1 MKQKHCIKF
10 LVVASFLLA
19 TTYSC
24 KTKKNTA
31 IGTPVNAAVLDT
43 LNLDYANDGKRISF
57 DGYLGFGRMPAFISK
72 TYISV
77 ESDNTVK
84 LEVFTDTSYAGGT
97 KLANVNVNFGTGSN
111 SISYPEKD
119 FTDDEVIITSNEKEK
134 LSLFDKVKVSCTVSL
149 DKASKSTT
157 MKVFRTEGALIP
169 AMRNVTQYKM
179 KLTDIRIDKIK

>member
-10 LVVASFLLA
+10 LVVALFLLA
-19 TTYSC
+19 TIYSC
-24 KTKKNTA
+24 KTKNTA

-43 LNLDYANDGKRISF
+43 LDLDYANDGKRISF

-72 TYISV
+72 TYISI

-84 LEVFTDTSYAGGT
+84 LQVFTDTSYAGGT
-97 KLANVNVNFGTGSN
+97 KLANVNVNFGKGSN

-119 FTDDEVIITSNEKEK
+119 FTDDEVVITTNEKEK
-134 LSLFDKVKVSCTVSL
+134 LTLLDKVKVSCTVSL
-149 DKASKSTT
+149 DKASKSNT